1 MVVYGEGAYTCP
13 RHGAVAPAPRRREDL
28 EAGMFEPPCPSCG
41 ERLEPGLVPES
52 APLDPRNAY
61 AASKVAQEHL
71 SATWARSTGGTATA
85 LRYHNV
91 YGPRMPR
98 DTPYAGVAAIFR
110 SSLEREEAPQVFEDG
125 GQRRNFVHVR
135 DVAAANLAALHR
147 PGAPGSLTTYNVG
160 SRQPATI
167 GDMAAALAAAA
178 GGPEPVV
185 TGRYRL
191 GDVRHVTAST
201 EKAAQE
207 LGWSASVAF
216 DAGMR
221 EFASAPL
228 RAPAARTSRTP

>member
-1 MVVYGEGAYTCP
+1 
-13 RHGAVAPAPRRREDL
+13 
-28 EAGMFEPPCPSCG
+28 
-41 ERLEPGLVPES
+41 
-52 APLDPRNAY
+52 
-61 AASKVAQEHL
+61 
-71 SATWARSTGGTATA
+71 
-85 LRYHNV
+85 
-91 YGPRMPR
+91 MPR

-110 SSLEREEAPQVFEDG
+110 SSLEAGEAPQVFEDG

-147 PGAPGSLTTYNVG
+147 PGSSGALTTYNVG

-201 EKAAQE
+201 EKALQE

-228 RAPAARTSRTP
+228 RAPVARTSRTP